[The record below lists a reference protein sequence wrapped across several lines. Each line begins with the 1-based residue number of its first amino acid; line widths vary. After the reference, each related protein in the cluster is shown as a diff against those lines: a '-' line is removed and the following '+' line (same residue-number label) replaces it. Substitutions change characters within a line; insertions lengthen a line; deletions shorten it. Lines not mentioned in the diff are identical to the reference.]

1 MPLQILGL
9 NHNTAPLEIREQLVF
24 AGDEI
29 PRALERL
36 TALDGVDEAVLLS
49 TCNRTEF
56 YLVADGKGH
65 ESLKQWLSSS
75 RKLDEGFR
83 DSLFALEEAEA
94 RDSQSPGNVD
104 TLSMRFKVPL
114 VGSSRYAVT

>member
-36 TALDGVDEAVLLS
+36 TTLDGVDEAVLLS

-56 YLVADGKGH
+56 YLV
-65 ESLKQWLSSS
+65 
-75 RKLDEGFR
+75 
-83 DSLFALEEAEA
+83 
-94 RDSQSPGNVD
+94 SQ
-104 TLSMRFKVPL
+104 K
-114 VGSSRYAVT
+114 